1 MALALADLL
10 RRHWPEFRRQYRKHL
25 CAAHHRAVRSVLAC
39 RTPALGGRLYRCGGC
54 GKSHFAYHSCNHR
67 SCPGCGARGQQEW
80 TARQEAR
87 LLPGVPYFMVT
98 FTVPDQLRALCR
110 ARPRELYDLLLRE
123 SAAALQDVAA
133 TKLGGARLG
142 FTSVLHT
149 WGRQMGHH
157 PHVHCIVPAVAL
169 DPSKRKL
176 VQPADDAFLVHFRPL
191 AQRFRNRVRGAIR
204 EHHPDIHQTLSTD
217 QRRALSGATTWNVQ
231 LQSAGDGKTAVRYL
245 ARYVGRSA
253 FSAKRLLGYD
263 PDGKVRLA
271 WTSSQT
277 GERGVLHLRPHE
289 FIRRWL
295 THVLP
300 KGFARI
306 RHYGF
311 HSGAAKKSRTLVRVL
326 LGASL
331 NEPPP
336 RFPEP
341 EPFTCQHCGGAL
353 HYQRDIARI
362 HPARGPPPRTH
373 LQHGRPA
380 AAETPGDKHS

>member
-10 RRHWPEFRRQYRKHL
+10 GEHWPEFRRSHRKHL

-39 RTPALGGRLYRCGGC
+39 RTPALGGRLYRCGSC
-54 GKSHFAYHSCNHR
+54 AKSHFAYHSCNHR
-67 SCPGCGARGQQEW
+67 SCPQCGARGQQEW

-87 LLPGVPYFMVT
+87 LLPVPYFMVT
-98 FTVPDQLRALCR
+98 FTVPDRLRPLCR
-110 ARPRELYDLLLRE
+110 AHPRELYGLLLRE

-157 PHVHCIVPAVAL
+157 PHVHCIVPAVAF
-169 DPSKRKL
+169 DAANRKL
-176 VQPADDAFLVHFRPL
+176 VHPKGDAFLVHFRPL
-191 AQRFRNRVRGAIR
+191 AGRFRNRVRGAIR
-204 EHHPDIHQTLSTD
+204 EHHPDIHQALSAD
-217 QRRALSGATTWNVQ
+217 QRRALSAATTWNVG

-253 FSAKRLLGYD
+253 FSAGRLLGYD

-271 WTSSQT
+271 WTSSKT
-277 GERGVLHLRPHE
+277 GERGVLHLGPHE

-311 HSGAAKKSRTLVRVL
+311 HSSAAGNSRTLVRVL
-326 LGASL
+326 LGASI

-336 RFPEP
+336 RSPEQ
-341 EPFTCQHCGGAL
+341 EPFTCGHCGGAL
-353 HYQRDIARI
+353 HYQRDIPRI
-362 HPARGPPPRTH
+362 NPARGPPPPNH
-373 LQHGRPA
+373 LEHQHPSASNAPGNEPA
-380 AAETPGDKHS
+380 